1 MKRFRLCGYINLF
14 GIIPDF
20 VYPVYYQNGEY
31 FFAHGDKFLYK
42 ISLGLKEII

>member
-20 VYPVYYQNGEY
+20 VYPVYYQMENIFLLMEIS
-31 FFAHGDKFLYK
+31 FLYK